1 MATDPELI
9 YLEILETILMA
20 TLDPQL
26 WKLALE
32 KLSFLTGHQYAALL
46 FYDKGNAHLMT
57 DSFLLEEK
65 VVTAYRDVFL
75 AIDPAE
81 KILTG
86 LPVGQMYRDREFLGD
101 KFIANSIYYN
111 EFHHP
116 NDLNYLTSVKLCTV
130 NGYSTYLSLMTAND
144 AVYPQSAQFDLFQRL
159 IPALMTASQLHA
171 RFEQLRD
178 TIKYQTAI
186 MDNGIYPV
194 WLVDRSGKILYASAH
209 AESYQRA
216 NVRLAWSAGADTL
229 SLDTDNK
236 KLKHAIEQATRTAEP
251 PRAGLCY
258 TARRPAKP
266 ILVLPAS
273 RIPGVACIIIP
284 EPFFSGS
291 ALMAVFNVKPAENAV
306 AELLVRGMTP
316 AECALHLGVS
326 ITTIRTHLSALY
338 RKTHTR
344 NQSELLLIIRAI
356 HG

>member
-1 MATDPELI
+1 
-9 YLEILETILMA
+9 
-20 TLDPQL
+20 
-26 WKLALE
+26 
-32 KLSFLTGHQYAALL
+32 
-46 FYDKGNAHLMT
+46 
-57 DSFLLEEK
+57 
-65 VVTAYRDVFL
+65 
-75 AIDPAE
+75 
-81 KILTG
+81 
-86 LPVGQMYRDREFLGD
+86 MYRDREFLGD

-144 AVYPQSAQFDLFQRL
+144 AAYPQSAQFDVFRRL
-159 IPALMTASQLHA
+159 IPALITASQLHA

-178 TIKYQTAI
+178 TIEYQTAI

-216 NVRLAWSAGADTL
+216 SVRLVWSAGADTL
-229 SLDTDNK
+229 SLDTDSK
-236 KLKHAIEQATRTAEP
+236 KTETCHRTGHANRGAP
-251 PRAGLCY
+251 PGGIVLHHQTPCKTDPGASGLPY
-258 TARRPAKP
+258 
-266 ILVLPAS
+266 S
-273 RIPGVACIIIP
+273 RSRLHYHP
-284 EPFFSGS
+284 EPFLSGS
-291 ALMAVFNVKPAENAV
+291 ALMEVFDVKPAENAV

-316 AECALHLGVS
+316 DECALHLGVS
-326 ITTIRTHLSALY
+326 ITTIRSHLSALY

>member
-1 MATDPELI
+1 MAIDPELI
-9 YLEILETILMA
+9 YLDILETILMA
-20 TLDPQL
+20 TMDSQL
-26 WKLALE
+26 WKPALQ
-32 KLSFLTGHQYAALL
+32 KLTLLTGHQYAALL

-57 DSFLLEEK
+57 DSFLFDEK
-65 VVTAYRDVFL
+65 VFTAYRDVFL

-86 LPVGQMYRDREFLGD
+86 LPIGQMYRDREFLGD

-144 AVYPQSAQFDLFQRL
+144 AIYPQSIQFAVFRRL
-159 IPALMTASQLHA
+159 IPALITASQLHA

-178 TIKYQTAI
+178 TIKYQNAV

-194 WLVDRSGKILYASAH
+194 WLVDQAGKILYASAH
-209 AESYQRA
+209 AESYQRENA
-216 NVRLAWSAGADTL
+216 RLIWSAGTDTL
-229 SLDTDNK
+229 SLDTDSK
-236 KLKHAIEQATRTAEP
+236 KLKQAIGKATQTDTA

-258 TARRPAKP
+258 TFGRNAKP
-266 ILVLPAS
+266 ILVLPAT
-273 RIPGVACIIIP
+273 RLPGVASIIIP
-284 EPFFSGS
+284 EPFVARST
-291 ALMAVFNVKPAENAV
+291 LMELFNVKPAENTV
-306 AELLVRGMTP
+306 AELLLRGMTP
-316 AECALHLGVS
+316 DECALHLGVS

-356 HG
+356 YG

>member
-1 MATDPELI
+1 
-9 YLEILETILMA
+9 
-20 TLDPQL
+20 
-26 WKLALE
+26 
-32 KLSFLTGHQYAALL
+32 
-46 FYDKGNAHLMT
+46 MT

-81 KILTG
+81 NTDGIACRTDV
-86 LPVGQMYRDREFLGD
+86 PGQAFLGD

-159 IPALMTASQLHA
+159 IPALITASQLHA

-216 NVRLAWSAGADTL
+216 NVG
-229 SLDTDNK
+229 
-236 KLKHAIEQATRTAEP
+236 
-251 PRAGLCY
+251 
-258 TARRPAKP
+258 
-266 ILVLPAS
+266 
-273 RIPGVACIIIP
+273 
-284 EPFFSGS
+284 
-291 ALMAVFNVKPAENAV
+291 
-306 AELLVRGMTP
+306 
-316 AECALHLGVS
+316 
-326 ITTIRTHLSALY
+326 
-338 RKTHTR
+338 
-344 NQSELLLIIRAI
+344 
-356 HG
+356 